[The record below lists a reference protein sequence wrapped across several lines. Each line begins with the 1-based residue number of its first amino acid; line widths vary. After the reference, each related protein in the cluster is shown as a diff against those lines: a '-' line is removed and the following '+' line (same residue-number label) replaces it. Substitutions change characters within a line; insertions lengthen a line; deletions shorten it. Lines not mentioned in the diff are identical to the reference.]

1 MAWGALISAG
11 ASLLGGAMANSKSNA
26 SSKYEMAWQERMSNT
41 AHQRE
46 VADLRAA
53 GLNPILSAGGGGA
66 SASGGSSYKAEDIL
80 SPAVNS
86 AQAARR
92 LKEELRGMDLQN
104 EGQIL
109 QNGTKVAEQN
119 LLEQQTKK
127 TKSEDALTK
136 VLTVKAL
143 EDAKLSSNNAR
154 TSALNARMME
164 AALPAALSK
173 ESIENT
179 QFGRALQYS
188 DRIFESIGKAFGNSA
203 KANSR

>member
-1 MAWGALISAG
+1 MA
-11 ASLLGGAMANSKSNA
+11 
-26 SSKYEMAWQERMSNT
+26 
-41 AHQRE
+41 
-46 VADLRAA
+46 
-53 GLNPILSAGGGGA
+53 
-66 SASGGSSYKAEDIL
+66 
-80 SPAVNS
+80 
-86 AQAARR
+86 
-92 LKEELRGMDLQN
+92 N

-154 TSALNARMME
+154 TSALNARLME
-164 AALPAALSK
+164 SALPAALSK

-179 QFGRALQYS
+179 KFGRALQYS